1 MLPESMYRY
10 IWQVSRAGQIH
21 ICILTAIIAPL
32 SMVPLELQRRIVD
45 GVLKDGGGG
54 LDMLLLLG
62 GAYIGVVLIQNGAK
76 YLLNITKGR
85 VLEQVARDIRLKM
98 FGLICHRRPAADEWG
113 RIQPV
118 DSGTTVSVLAA
129 ESEAVGGFASESFS
143 VPMLQF
149 GTIVW
154 VMGYLI
160 WVQPLIAA
168 FAILVYAVQVF
179 TVPKVQETINRLA
192 RLRTRTIRRLGRC
205 AAEDV
210 GQKQADECTAHAG
223 RLIDHAYRMRMQIYR
238 RKFFLTFL
246 GNVLDATGPIAALT
260 VGGWMVIHGQTE
272 ISTLVVFISGFQKIS
287 DPWDVLIT
295 FYRTMSTARVTYG
308 LVADTLADESDSLS
322 GPHRAHARRRR
333 RGHHEE
339 IVGAG

>member
-1 MLPESMYRY
+1 MLPRSMYRY
-10 IWQVSRAGQIH
+10 IWQASRQGQLH

-54 LDMLLLLG
+54 LRLLLLLG
-62 GAYIGVVLIQNGAK
+62 AAYVGVVVIQNGAK
-76 YLLNITKGR
+76 YLLNVTKGR
-85 VLEQVARDIRLKM
+85 VLEQVSRDIRLRM
-98 FGLICHRRPAADEWG
+98 FHRLCHRAPAADEWG
-113 RIQPV
+113 RVQPV
-118 DSGTTVSVLAA
+118 DSGTAVSVIAA

-143 VPMLQF
+143 VPLLQV
-149 GTIVW
+149 GTIVF
-154 VMGYLI
+154 VMGYLL

-210 GQKQADECTAHAG
+210 GIKPADECAIHAG
-223 RLIDHAYRMRMQIYR
+223 RLIDHAYAMRISIYR

-246 GNVLDATGPIAALT
+246 GNVLDAAGPIAALT

-272 ISTLVVFISGFQKIS
+272 VSTLVVFISGFQKIS

-295 FYRTMSTARVTYG
+295 FYRTMSTARVTYH
-308 LVADTLADESDSLS
+308 LVADTLADGNDSPS
-322 GPHRAHARRRR
+322 SAQRAHARRRR
-333 RGHHEE
+333 ARHE

>member
-1 MLPESMYRY
+1 MLPKSMYRY
-10 IWQVSRAGQIH
+10 IWQVSRQGQIH

-45 GVLKDGGGG
+45 GVLKEHGGA
-54 LDMLLLLG
+54 LQMLLLLG
-62 GAYIGVVLIQNGAK
+62 AAYVAVVLIQNGAK
-76 YLLNITKGR
+76 YLLNVTKGR
-85 VLEQVARDIRLKM
+85 VLEDVARDIRLKM
-98 FGLICHRRPAADEWG
+98 FGLACNRAPSADEWG
-113 RIQPV
+113 RVQPV

-143 VPMLQF
+143 VPMLQI

-154 VMGYLI
+154 VMGYLL

-179 TVPKVQETINRLA
+179 TVPRVQETINRLA
-192 RLRTRTIRRLGRC
+192 RLRTRTIRRLGRA

-210 GQKQADECTAHAG
+210 GHKQAEECTAHAA
-223 RLIDHAYRMRMQIYR
+223 RLIDHAYHMRISIYR

-246 GNVLDATGPIAALT
+246 GNVLDASGPIAALV

-272 ISTLVVFISGFQKIS
+272 VSTLVVFISGFQKIS

-308 LVADTLADESDSLS
+308 LVADTLAAESDSHS
-322 GPHRAHARRRR
+322 APQRAHALRRRR
-333 RGHHEE
+333 ARHE
-339 IVGAG
+339 IVGAS